1 MEMKQFNKR
10 RKIKINKVNRSEFN
24 FKEIALTKMAKR
36 QLLVTLLSILGVTII
51 SLGSAYAVFTSVSK
65 SKDYNVIKV
74 GTLNIDFGTDSS
86 NTINLSGQYP
96 MSDEEGL
103 KLTPYT
109 FTIKNTGTLTADYE
123 VFIQDDQDM
132 ITQDNC
138 SGNQLNKDYIRY
150 KLDTG
155 TPANLS
161 LIAGSNYKIATG
173 SLEPNGSVTYTLYV
187 WIREGVG
194 NDVLS
199 KHYHGKIVVNGVN
212 VSGDPVSDTILANVG
227 DKGSTYDDG
236 VDTFITGEDPNN
248 YIWYS
253 GKLWRAVSVNNGAK
267 TTKLVTQWN
276 ISATTYNPENQAD
289 FEGSYMEDWLND
301 TTVDGFLGNL
311 RDYEKFIVTG
321 AVWDATMDANDLGRI
336 QRPDGTTTVTAAV
349 GLLNMYEYQSS
360 YHETTY
366 SNGYL
371 NNGLDWWTLTP
382 YSSSNVRSVGYT
394 GDAYYLSPSKA
405 HSGVRP
411 SINLKSNVKIVDGD
425 GTVDNPYRLNGDNDT
440 NLSGTLLSSRY
451 SGEYIKFGND
461 ENNLYQIVSHENG
474 TGTKIVSAE
483 QLKSSGEFITM
494 NFGSNSTF
502 SSSNTIGAFLNNDY
516 LNTENGYLTAEDIAM
531 IEDSTTW
538 YLGTVGRGTSYK
550 LAKYTDTNMSST
562 TSNTTNAKVGLL
574 RLGELMAGQFE
585 RYRVKGGSTSTGL
598 TTTYWTLTPDSSFNV
613 HYVTEEGYA
622 SYGTIRHILGVR
634 PSINLKSNV
643 EITSGTGTKSD
654 PFVLSLGS

>member
-1 MEMKQFNKR
+1 MKVKQFNKR
-10 RKIKINKVNRSEFN
+10 KKVKINKENRSEFN
-24 FKEIALTKMAKR
+24 FKEVALTKMAKR
-36 QLLVTLLSILGVTII
+36 QLLVTLFSILGVTII

-65 SKDYNVIKV
+65 SADYNVIKV
-74 GTLNIDFGTDSS
+74 GTLNIDFGEDSS
-86 NTINLSGQYP
+86 NAIDLSGQYP

-109 FTIKNTGTLTADYE
+109 FTITNTGTLTADYE
-123 VFIQDDQDM
+123 VYIQDDQDM
-132 ITQDNC
+132 ISKDNC
-138 SGNQLNKDYIRY
+138 TNNQLNKDYIRY

-161 LIAGSNYKIATG
+161 SLAGSNYKIATG

-236 VDTFITGEDPNN
+236 TDTFITGEDPNN

-253 GKLWRAVSVNNGAK
+253 GKLWRAVSVNNEAK

-276 ISATTYNPENQAD
+276 ISATTYNASGNTA

-311 RDYEKFIVTG
+311 RDYEKFIVTD
-321 AVWDATMDANDLGRI
+321 AVWDATLDETSLGSI
-336 QRPDGTTTVTAAV
+336 TRPNGTTTVTAPV

-360 YHETTY
+360 YNGTTY

-371 NNGLDWWTLTP
+371 NNGLRWWTLTP
-382 YSSSNVRSVGYT
+382 YSASNVRYVYHT
-394 GDAYYLSPSKA
+394 GHTYNNSPSNT
-405 HSGVRP
+405 SGVRP
-411 SINLKSNVKIVDGD
+411 SINLKSSVKIVDGD

-440 NLSGTLLSSRY
+440 DLTGTLLSSRY
-451 SGEYIKFGND
+451 SGEYIRFGSG
-461 ENNLYQIVSHENG
+461 ENNLYRIVSHENG
-474 TGTKIVSAE
+474 TGTKIVSAKP
-483 QLKSSGEFITM
+483 LKSSGNFVTSV
-494 NFGSNSTF
+494 FGSNITF
-502 SSSNTIGAFLNNDY
+502 SNSNTIGTFLNGDY
-516 LNTENGYLTAEDIAM
+516 LTSYVDSAYSNM
-531 IEDSTTW
+531 IEDNTTW
-538 YLGTVGRGTSYK
+538 YLGTVVSGTSYK
-550 LAKYTDTNMSST
+550 LAKYTDTNMSSLTSST
-562 TSNTTNAKVGLL
+562 TDAKVGLL
-574 RLGELMAGQFE
+574 RTGELMSGQFE
-585 RYRVKGGSTSTGL
+585 RYAVKGGSTSTGL
-598 TTTYWTLTPDSSFNV
+598 TTSYWTLTPYSTSYVWYVDSN
-613 HYVTEEGYA
+613 GDA
-622 SYGTIRHILGVR
+622 SYDGPSYTAGGVR
-634 PSINLKSNV
+634 PSLNLKSSV
-643 EITSGTGTKSD
+643 QITSGTGTESD